1 MTSPA
6 SESQTQ
12 ARPVASP
19 EPQPR
24 TVLVTGASGFVG
36 SRLSS
41 ALADAGHD
49 VRAMTRHPQSY
60 HGAGKAVGADVSDP
74 PSLVEPLADVNV
86 AYYLVHSLGSQ
97 DFERKDA
104 DAARAFAD
112 AAAHAGVEQIIYLGG
127 LGEDGGQ
134 LSAHLRS
141 RRQVESLL
149 GASGVPVTVLRAAVV
164 IGHGGISWE
173 ITRQLV
179 DHLPLMV
186 APRWVNTRTQPIALD
201 DVIRYLVGVLGQ
213 PQAIGQTFEIGG
225 PEVLSYVDMLHRAA
239 LTQNQRRLP
248 VLALPLLTPGLSSR
262 WIAFV
267 TDVDVPTARHL
278 IDSMTTEVVV
288 HDHSI
293 EQIVPGPTIGFD
305 EAIRR
310 ALAERAADAGPASA

>member
-1 MTSPA
+1 MTSRSA
-6 SESQTQ
+6 ESQTQ
-12 ARPVASP
+12 VDPAAGPG
-19 EPQPR
+19 PQPT

-36 SRLSS
+36 SRLST
-41 ALADAGHD
+41 ALAGAGHD

-60 HGAGKAVGADVSDP
+60 HGAGQAVGADVSDP
-74 PSLVEPLADVNV
+74 ASLTEPLTDVKV
-86 AYYLVHSLGSQ
+86 AYYLVHSLGSK

-112 AAAHAGVEQIIYLGG
+112 AAAGAGVEQIIYLGG
-127 LGEDGGQ
+127 LGEDGEQ

-141 RRQVESLL
+141 RREVESLL
-149 GASGVPVTVLRAAVV
+149 GSAGVPVTVLRAAVV

-213 PQAIGQTFEIGG
+213 SEAIGQTFEIGG

-248 VLALPLLTPGLSSR
+248 VVALPLLTPGLSSR

-288 HDHSI
+288 HDRSI
-293 EQIVPGPTIGFD
+293 EKIVPGPTIGFD
-305 EAIRR
+305 ESIRR
-310 ALAERAADAGPASA
+310 ALAERAADAAPASA